1 MKVPSRASLAL
12 VGLMLTSAPHTGEL
26 GVTRPRAIPP
36 RHHEAP
42 ARPGRGVIPRVNWS
56 GTTTGIERGSRRLG
70 SCVPRSNTA
79 LRALRGG
86 WGSPARGEDDFI
98 RDMGLDHHG
107 ENISDEYGAPTPA
120 RYDPNSGSPGASAG
134 LPRSL
139 VFRIVARATAPC
151 ARIAVP

>member
-12 VGLMLTSAPHTGEL
+12 VGLMLTSAPRTGEL
-26 GVTRPRAIPP
+26 GATRPQAIPP

-42 ARPGRGVIPRVNWS
+42 ARPGRGGIPWVNWS
-56 GTTTGIERGSRRLG
+56 GGERGSRRLG
-70 SCVPRSNTA
+70 SCVPRSNIA

-86 WGSPARGEDDFI
+86 WGSPARCEDDTI
-98 RDMGLDHHG
+98 RDMGLEHHG

-120 RYDPNSGSPGASAG
+120 LYDPISGSPGASAG
-134 LPRSL
+134 LPWSL